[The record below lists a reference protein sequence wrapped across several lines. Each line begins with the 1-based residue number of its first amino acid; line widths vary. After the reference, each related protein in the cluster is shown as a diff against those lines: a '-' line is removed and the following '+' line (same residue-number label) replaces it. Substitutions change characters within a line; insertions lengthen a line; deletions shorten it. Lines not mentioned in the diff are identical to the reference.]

1 MCETFGMPQ
10 MKDFTVPLGIAS
22 KVVVYCCSIQISA
35 NTQLREITF
44 HHVIFKQI
52 LFSQIKLKIKNLLTQ
67 HKYDIQ
73 NI

>member
-1 MCETFGMPQ
+1 MCETDDMPQ

-22 KVVVYCCSIQISA
+22 KVVVYCCNIQISA

-44 HHVIFKQI
+44 HHLI
-52 LFSQIKLKIKNLLTQ
+52 LKKILCSQIKLTIKNLLTQ
-67 HKYDIQ
+67 HKYEIQ